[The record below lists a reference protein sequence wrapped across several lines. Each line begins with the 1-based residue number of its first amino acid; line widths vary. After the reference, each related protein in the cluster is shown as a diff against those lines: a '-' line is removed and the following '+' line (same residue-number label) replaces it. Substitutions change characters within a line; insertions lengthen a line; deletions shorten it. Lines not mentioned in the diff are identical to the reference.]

1 MGFALSQR
9 GAPIVYSCAPMS
21 THEPGDLAGWPLH
34 ETRIEVGDNE
44 LDLFLIDQDYV
55 VDRLVEENADLEQRN
70 PYFGLVWPSAIVLAR
85 ELATRADLAGKRV
98 LDIGCGPGLLGI
110 VAARKGA
117 HVTFLD
123 LMPEGIAL
131 ARKNAARCGIEAC
144 FLSADIRDESAV
156 RGPFDFLVASDVL
169 YERPLVAAL
178 LESLERLLA
187 TNGVALFSDPTRPT
201 AHEFAHTTTRRGFSV
216 EERKTSFS
224 DEGRDVSIRTFE
236 IRRTTT
242 ATRTR

>member
-1 MGFALSQR
+1 MDP
-9 GAPIVYSCAPMS
+9 APDPVL
-21 THEPGDLAGWPLH
+21 DGWPLH
-34 ETRIEVGDNE
+34 ETLIEVGSTT
-44 LDLFLIDQDYV
+44 LALHLIDQDYV

-85 ELATRADLAGKRV
+85 ELESRTDLPGKRV

-131 ARKNAARCGIEAC
+131 ARRNARRCGVEAAFAC
-144 FLSADIRDESAV
+144 ADIRDESRV
-156 RGPFDFLVASDVL
+156 RGRFDLLVASDVL

-178 LESLERLLA
+178 LESLDRLLA
-187 TNGVALFSDPTRPT
+187 HDGVALFSDPTRPT
-201 AHEFAHTTTRRGFSV
+201 AHEFAHRATRLGFAV
-216 EERKTSFS
+216 GERKTSFS
-224 DEGRDVSIRTFE
+224 DEGRVVSIRTFE
-236 IRRTTT
+236 IRRNDSHGVPTSGV
-242 ATRTR
+242 R

>member
-1 MGFALSQR
+1 
-9 GAPIVYSCAPMS
+9 MS
-21 THEPGDLAGWPLH
+21 TNEPGELAGWPLH
-34 ETRIEVGDNE
+34 QTQIEVGDRT

-55 VDRLVEENADLEQRN
+55 VDRLVEEDADLERRN

-85 ELATRADLAGKRV
+85 ELAARDDLAGKRV

-110 VAARKGA
+110 VAAHKGA

-123 LMPEGIAL
+123 LMPEGVAL
-131 ARKNAARCGIEAC
+131 ARKNAARSGVEGK
-144 FLSADIRDESAV
+144 FLSADIRDENAI
-156 RGPFDFLVASDVL
+156 RGPFDLLVASDVL

-178 LESLERLLA
+178 HDSLERLLDDD
-187 TNGVALFSDPTRPT
+187 GVALFSDPTRPT
-201 AHEFAHTTTRRGFSV
+201 ANEFAQTTLQRGYSV

-224 DEGRDVSIRTFE
+224 DEGRVVSIRTFE

-242 ATRTR
+242 ATRTREGASRS